1 MKGLSFFPAV
11 AAEGDPPPRTK
22 SPTPTPLPVPAQP
35 APPVNL
41 HRDAQPAVGPSAQ
54 TKLPSASA
62 DGNDMDGGDTTD
74 LSDVGTLLGVIGV
87 AGAHIPHDDVLS
99 APPPLCQ

>member
-11 AAEGDPPPRTK
+11 VAEGDPPPRTK

-35 APPVNL
+35 VHPVDL
-41 HRDAQPAVGPSAQ
+41 RHVAQPAVDPSTQ
-54 TKLPSASA
+54 TKLLSASA
-62 DGNDMDGGDTTD
+62 DGNDVDGGDTTD